1 VLLSL
6 QEHCYNAAT
15 LSRLYSRQAAD
26 LVLTEVMMEIFV
38 LTFILMLIVFAAM
51 AIGYMVQRKTI
62 AGSCGGL
69 GALGIEKACDCDNPC
84 EKRQERLRKEKAWQE
99 NKII

>member
-1 VLLSL
+1 M
-6 QEHCYNAAT
+6 N
-15 LSRLYSRQAAD
+15 
-26 LVLTEVMMEIFV
+26 IFIF
-38 LTFILMLIVFAAM
+38 TFIILIVVVAAM

-69 GALGIEKACDCDNPC
+69 GALGIEKACDCDTPC
-84 EKRQERLRKEKAWQE
+84 EKRQQRMKKEQEWQQ